1 MYSHCF
7 NLKSKQLCHYYKIL
21 AGFFRESSQKEL
33 HQHDITDTSSG
44 EVIEVPI
51 LEAQHFGANMCIDD
65 KNIGGE
71 GYTIISNADTG
82 KIAVHIKS
90 CQIKHISKALDK
102 LPASALNKV
111 ETITKDLAAV
121 YDWVARQY
129 FFLATRVADKFHV
142 LKLGF
147 EALQAVRVRYRQSIL
162 KEERMAK
169 DARKKAKQ
177 IGSNK
182 IGDQKQEGKKQE
194 DRKQGSRK
202 PHDAHDIHSTPQ
214 FTNTLLANG
223 ESRKEI
229 LARSR
234 GLLFKFPTQWTKRQ
248 ETRAKILF
256 AEYPEIKQAYDLIV
270 RFRNIYNL
278 KDREEATHALNT
290 WKNDISASE
299 LDELKNF
306 ASTVDTHQGEI
317 LSYFG

>member
-1 MYSHCF
+1 MQ
-7 NLKSKQLCHYYKIL
+7 LKRYKV
-21 AGFFRESSQKEL
+21 
-33 HQHDITDTSSG
+33 TT
-44 EVIEVPI
+44 
-51 LEAQHFGANMCIDD
+51 
-65 KNIGGE
+65 
-71 GYTIISNADTG
+71 
-82 KIAVHIKS
+82 
-90 CQIKHISKALDK
+90 
-102 LPASALNKV
+102 
-111 ETITKDLAAV
+111 
-121 YDWVARQY
+121 
-129 FFLATRVADKFHV
+129 
-142 LKLGF
+142 
-147 EALQAVRVRYRQSIL
+147 
-162 KEERMAK
+162 
-169 DARKKAKQ
+169 RKKAKQ

-182 IGDQKQEGKKQE
+182 IGDQKQEGKKQEDRKQE

-317 LSYFG
+317 LSYFSHRKTNAYAESLNSHIQRFFIASFGIRNRDFFHFRIKNFFT